1 MTIIR
6 LFTVRVRPAQLCTN
20 ILLQPVLVLKHTHVI
35 YTVHR
40 SVYIRTFSFWV
51 DMHGLAHANFAPK
64 IPVYLSRIKGW
75 KINLTIF
82 IIGRTK
88 FQDFWIKFS
97 KTVI

>member
-40 SVYIRTFSFWV
+40 SVYT
-51 DMHGLAHANFAPK
+51 D
-64 IPVYLSRIKGW
+64 
-75 KINLTIF
+75 IF
-82 IIGRTK
+82 ILGLYAGSGWCISSPKNRCI
-88 FQDFWIKFS
+88 FIQNLRIENQS
-97 KTVI
+97 KNLEK